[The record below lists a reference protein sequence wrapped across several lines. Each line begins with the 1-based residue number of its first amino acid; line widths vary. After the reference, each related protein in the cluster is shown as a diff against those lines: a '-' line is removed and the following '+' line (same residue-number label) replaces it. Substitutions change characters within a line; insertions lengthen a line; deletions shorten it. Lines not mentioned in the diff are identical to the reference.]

1 MLRTQLLTA
10 VVPHCGAG
18 ESHDAYLS
26 IPGGQRLFGVSVFPE
41 SGQQEEA
48 ADALRP
54 RLQPTLWFRAQEI
67 RHRGRPEDIRLRC
80 RFYPGCLA
88 SKNSR
93 ALYVC
98 LCGHVCVV
106 GEFGFPGAK
115 GCVDAKRVWPR
126 LRGEM
131 CVSGQGPF

>member
-1 MLRTQLLTA
+1 M
-10 VVPHCGAG
+10 VPHCGVG

-54 RLQPTLWFRAQEI
+54 RLQPALWFRAQEI

-88 SKNSR
+88 SKGQQETLSEFTWTLCLSVR
-93 ALYVC
+93 ACMRGGGIWLPRGKG
-98 LCGHVCVV
+98 LC
-106 GEFGFPGAK
+106 
-115 GCVDAKRVWPR
+115 
-126 LRGEM
+126 
-131 CVSGQGPF
+131 

>member
-10 VVPHCGAG
+10 VVPHCGVG

-88 SKNSR
+88 SKGQQETLSEFTCTLCLSVR
-93 ALYVC
+93 ACMCGGGIWLPRGKG
-98 LCGHVCVV
+98 LC
-106 GEFGFPGAK
+106 
-115 GCVDAKRVWPR
+115 
-126 LRGEM
+126 
-131 CVSGQGPF
+131 